1 MFGFEN
7 IGINFSFNYT
17 FLIIGII
24 LLALYSF
31 YIYRYTLPPVAS
43 SKKYLLIFFR
53 SIALILILFVFFEPV
68 LTLTKKD
75 ILIPGNIFFFDNSRS
90 IKIEDKSDRSENE
103 KKIFEAI
110 SNFNLS
116 SNKEFYTFGSIVKP
130 ISTDSLDK
138 LNFIE
143 PTTNFSSI
151 FTNLNTDK
159 KNIAAI
165 TIISDG
171 VITEGST
178 PIYTAEKLGIPVFTV
193 GIGDSSQKND
203 VEIINVLHN
212 DYIYS
217 GTPTSILATILNK
230 GFAGKNVSVSL
241 LDGNQIIGQQ
251 EIVLDKN
258 GTNTISLDFT
268 PKQSGEKKLTVKLS
282 SLDGEASLS
291 NNQNVFYI
299 NVLSNKIDILLISG
313 SPSPDLTFIKNTL
326 SDDPNLKV
334 NTLTQI
340 SSGNFLE
347 QNATSKLDSANVI
360 YLIGFPTESLS
371 EDFYNRLIRKLDNEN
386 IPVFFILTADVSVSR
401 LNRLKNVL
409 PFTVQKIE
417 NNYLQVQPEIQTSEI
432 NNTLIESNSISEWN
446 NLPPVDQPFSTF
458 IVNPESKV
466 IAKVKIGSTLRNNPL
481 IVTRNFGSKR
491 SVGILAKNIWKWKL
505 QTANKNLSLFD
516 NFILNSTRWLN
527 APDDKKRVRIKTS
540 KKLYASN
547 EQVDFSAQVYDE
559 AFNPVNDAVVKVEID
574 KSGNKSE
581 LILTPL
587 GNGLYEGKF
596 QPEQNGDYS
605 YSGNALM
612 DTKVL
617 GSDNGNFNVGDVD
630 IELLNPRMNFELLNS
645 LSNQTNGKF
654 FTPQQINILL
664 STLNDIN
671 SKTSKEKLIITEIR
685 MWSDEWLLIIIILL
699 FAIEWFIRK
708 RSGML

>member
-17 FLIIGII
+17 FLIIGIV

-68 LTLTKKD
+68 LTLIKKD
-75 ILIPGNIFFFDNSRS
+75 ILIPENIFFFDNSRS

-130 ISTDSLDK
+130 ISTDSLDR

-401 LNRLKNVL
+401 LNKLKNVL

-432 NNTLIESNSISEWN
+432 NNTLIESNAISEWN

-527 APDDKKRVRIKTS
+527 APEDKKRVRIKTS